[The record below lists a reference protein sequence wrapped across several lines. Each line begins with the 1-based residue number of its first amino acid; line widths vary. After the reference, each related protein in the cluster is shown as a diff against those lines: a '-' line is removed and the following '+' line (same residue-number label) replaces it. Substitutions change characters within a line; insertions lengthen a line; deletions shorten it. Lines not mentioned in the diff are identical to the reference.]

1 MNAASGLASLKAGL
15 MIAAP
20 VLAVAAPLVLAAL
33 FLRPEGSS
41 AHQARMMTAQ
51 TSATGP
57 AHPTAVLMPALTSAA
72 PAPAL
77 RSSGKARAKRRLVAK
92 ASARRSLGA
101 QRPARAAMFLARAG
115 SAGGALG
122 CSTDGVQGLACGGA
136 AAQRSAIQAQLSY
149 NHLNSHCAALV
160 SAYGRGGLEGSLIY
174 AMNSAQLA
182 ARRAG
187 LTGMAEEAQVK
198 RALQQALVVSGSAP
212 RDVLSALSDLEAVYG
227 GCDGYD
233 SARNALLGTASLV
246 QSQLGFDQPTAT
258 SGFGAA
264 FANPGL
270 PASGAVGTASYS
282 TTLVGP

>member
-1 MNAASGLASLKAGL
+1 MAAATGLASLKAGL

-33 FLRPEGSS
+33 FLRPEGAPVHPARAS
-41 AHQARMMTAQ
+41 AHLSPKTAVRP
-51 TSATGP
+51 TS
-57 AHPTAVLMPALTSAA
+57 VLMPAVAA
-72 PAPAL
+72 SPAQVA
-77 RSSGKARAKRRLVAK
+77 SQSGKARAKGIVTAK
-92 ASARRSLGA
+92 AASERGARA
-101 QRPARAAMFLARAG
+101 QRPARAAAFLTRA
-115 SAGGALG
+115 ATGGGLLG

-136 AAQRSAIQAQLSY
+136 PAVRSAIQAQLSY
-149 NHLNSHCAALV
+149 NRLNTNCASLR
-160 SAYGRGGLEGSLIY
+160 SAYSRGGLEGSLIY
-174 AMNSAQLA
+174 AMNGAQVS

-187 LTGMAEEAQVK
+187 LTGQAEEAQVK

-212 RDVLSALSDLEAVYG
+212 RDVLTALADLEAVYG

-258 SGFGAA
+258 VGFGAA

-270 PASGAVGTASYS
+270 PSAGAVGTASYS
-282 TTLVGP
+282 AVLVGP

>member
-1 MNAASGLASLKAGL
+1 MAAAASGIASLKAGL

-20 VLAVAAPLVLAAL
+20 VLAIAAPLVLAAL

-41 AHQARMMTAQ
+41 ARSVRAQATQSTPASGSRA
-51 TSATGP
+51 TS
-57 AHPTAVLMPALTSAA
+57 VLMPVVATATQQAGGST
-72 PAPAL
+72 
-77 RSSGKARAKRRLVAK
+77 KARATRRAVAR
-92 ASARRSLGA
+92 ASAGRTWRA
-101 QRPARAAMFLARAG
+101 PAAGRAILARAT
-115 SAGGALG
+115 STGGNLG
-122 CSTDGVQGLACGGA
+122 CSTDGLQGLACGGA
-136 AAQRSAIQAQLSY
+136 PAVRSAIQAQLSY
-149 NHLNSHCAALV
+149 NRLNTHCAGLV
-160 SAYGRGGLEGSLIY
+160 TAFGRGGLEGSLIY

-182 ARRAG
+182 ARRSV
-187 LTGMAEEAQVK
+187 LSPQAEEAQVR

-212 RDVLSALSDLEAVYG
+212 RDVLDALAELQSVYA

-270 PASGAVGTASYS
+270 PAAGAVGTASYS

>member
-1 MNAASGLASLKAGL
+1 MAAATGLASLKAGL

-41 AHQARMMTAQ
+41 VHTARATAHSSSTAAVRP
-51 TSATGP
+51 TS
-57 AHPTAVLMPALTSAA
+57 VLMPALATS
-72 PAPAL
+72 PAQASS
-77 RSSGKARAKRRLVAK
+77 RSGRERARGLVTAK
-92 ASARRSLGA
+92 AVSARGARA
-101 QRPARAAMFLARAG
+101 QRPARAAAFLTRAA
-115 SAGGALG
+115 SGGGLLG

-136 AAQRSAIQAQLSY
+136 PAVRSAIQAQLSY
-149 NHLNSHCAALV
+149 NRLNTNCASLL
-160 SAYGRGGLEGSLIY
+160 SAYSRGGLEGSLIY
-174 AMNSAQLA
+174 AMNGAQVS

-187 LTGMAEEAQVK
+187 LTGQAEEAQVK

-212 RDVLSALSDLEAVYG
+212 RDVLSALADLEAVYG

-258 SGFGAA
+258 VGFGAA

-270 PASGAVGTASYS
+270 PSAGSVGTAAYS
-282 TTLVGP
+282 AVLVGP